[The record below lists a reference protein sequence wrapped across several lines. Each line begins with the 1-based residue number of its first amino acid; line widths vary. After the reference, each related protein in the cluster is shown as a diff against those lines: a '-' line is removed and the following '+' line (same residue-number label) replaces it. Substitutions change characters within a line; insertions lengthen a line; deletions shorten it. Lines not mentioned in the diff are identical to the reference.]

1 LKESDDTRPKTFT
14 TIMMFVFLLG
24 ILGTISIAPT
34 IAENP
39 VISEVER
46 LKDVCWFHLV
56 TGQYPNGVWVGQW
69 TPEGPR
75 YYEEKGYLGLTYRN
89 LSPDVQLIK
98 LTTSPGANHAFYHWP
113 EKTAS
118 EVWLG
123 GHAGSTWTVWW
134 VLPDELHLMDDLWFI
149 GWDLGQQIEV
159 TLELLEPYYEVLYQD
174 TLTIMPLGP

>member
-1 LKESDDTRPKTFT
+1 
-14 TIMMFVFLLG
+14 MVVVFLLSV
-24 ILGTISIAPT
+24 LGTISIAPT

-46 LKDVCWFHLV
+46 LKDICWFHLV

-123 GHAGSTWTVWW
+123 GDAGSTWTVWW

-159 TLELLEPYYEVLYQD
+159 TLELLEPYYDVLYQD